1 MVKPDYFEALIT
13 FLSCEG
19 FRNDANEL
27 RDMIINYF
35 KLFNEFTELKI
46 APNYRDYWSICKV
59 ARSVALKFLDEQFI
73 PKDLQFPLNTNSKEE
88 DSSVGAKVKRGYTLF
103 DKELREKQ
111 FEVRLKIE
119 QYAIKEALDIWSRSK
134 YKSIFLVLHQRMDG
148 DPEEKF
154 NYCLTKAKKD

>member
-1 MVKPDYFEALIT
+1 MGMVKPDCFEALVT

-35 KLFNEFTELKI
+35 KLFNELTELKI

-73 PKDLQFPLNTNSKEE
+73 PRDLEFPLNQNSK
-88 DSSVGAKVKRGYTLF
+88 DDDNSGGAKIKRKAIRG
-103 DKELREKQ
+103 
-111 FEVRLKIE
+111 EV
-119 QYAIKEALDIWSRSK
+119 
-134 YKSIFLVLHQRMDG
+134 
-148 DPEEKF
+148 
-154 NYCLTKAKKD
+154 